1 MQCDYCGAT
10 LPDIDFPM
18 VYKELREENGR
29 LEYEHGEATKQ
40 RNRMDKENK
49 ELEKQVRKL
58 KSEVVEE
65 KKSKSNAQVLM
76 VLGWVAAA
84 IFLCASVGGLVT

>member
-29 LEYEHGEATKQ
+29 LEFQ
-40 RNRMDKENK
+40 R
-49 ELEKQVRKL
+49 
-58 KSEVVEE
+58 SEVVAENAKLKGDM
-65 KKSKSNAQVLM
+65 KKLELELIPYKRGKNKVTI
-76 VLGWVAAA
+76 VAVALAA
-84 IFLCASVGGLVT
+84 VTVWGMIISSCIASL